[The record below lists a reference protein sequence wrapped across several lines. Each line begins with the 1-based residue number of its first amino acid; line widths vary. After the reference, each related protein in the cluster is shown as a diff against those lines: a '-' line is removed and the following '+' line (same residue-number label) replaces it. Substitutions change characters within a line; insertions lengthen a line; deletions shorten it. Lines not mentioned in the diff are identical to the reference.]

1 MFTPLILACTTS
13 VCIAIGGPAQ
23 KTEDDCHR
31 SVVERG
37 ALFVAQRYPQYKM
50 IDYKCIAWGEPA

>member
-13 VCIAIGGPAQ
+13 ICIAIGGPAQ
-23 KTEDDCHR
+23 TSEDDCHR

-37 ALFVAQRYPQYKM
+37 ALFVAQRYPDYTM
-50 IDYKCIAWGEPA
+50 VDYKCIAWGTDT